1 MGGHLELVWFGLGL
15 IGLGAAG
22 AFLVWTP
29 WYIEGED
36 RYAPEAW
43 HIGGNRLILMM
54 TALLIAAL
62 GLGLAVWHAIKLL
75 IP

>member
-15 IGLGAAG
+15 TGLGAAG

-29 WYIEGED
+29 WFIEQDFSYGAD
-36 RYAPEAW
+36 
-43 HIGGNRLILMM
+43 GGQVTGYRMLLFVV
-54 TALLIAAL
+54 ALLVAAL
-62 GLGLAVWHAIKLL
+62 GLGLAIWHAIKLL